1 MVGGT
6 AVTFRKALVVAQVS
20 LSLLLLIGAGLF
32 IRGLR
37 NLHDLDPGFR
47 VQSLISF
54 FINAPLNGYAK
65 ERSLQE
71 YRLIQQTMDR
81 LPGVQSSSMAVM
93 SILEG
98 DEWDQSF
105 AVDTFNAKSGQKP
118 DPHMNFLVPR
128 YFKTLD
134 APLLLGR
141 DFDARDVKGAP
152 KVASV
157 NEAFA
162 KKYLGSPTNAMGHKI
177 GPGGDAGTKTDVS
190 IIGVAR
196 NTKYEKYERMRDRL
210 PDVVYEPYEQMDFVL
225 RVTCYERTAGDPK
238 QMFESLRKTVHDI
251 DPNLPVSHMKTME
264 KQLENS
270 LVTDRLVAS
279 LSAAFGLP
287 ATVLAGIGLYGVMAY
302 LVARRTREIGIRMAL
317 GAVPGHVLWLIMREV
332 LVLVAVGVAIA
343 IPAAYWLTQLVSA
356 QLCGITP
363 NDPLSIA
370 VATAGIAGVAVMA
383 GYLPARRATRI
394 DPMNALRYE

>member
-177 GPGGDAGTKTDVS
+177 GPGGDPGTKTDVS

-196 NTKYEKYERMRDRL
+196 NTKYEGMRDRL

-279 LSAAFGLP
+279 LSAPFGLP

-332 LVLVAVGVAIA
+332 LVLVAVGVA
-343 IPAAYWLTQLVSA
+343 
-356 QLCGITP
+356 
-363 NDPLSIA
+363 
-370 VATAGIAGVAVMA
+370 TAGIAGVAVMA